1 MRICSLKV
9 PTSKDEWNQMVWL
22 AKNIWMRN
30 RWRTG
35 RTGLAESIKLLL
47 REMGYRTVDAL
58 ADLGTTGRNGL
69 RRGER
74 NKAAGRRKGS
84 KGGAEMPRN
93 ASSSRL

>member
-1 MRICSLKV
+1 
-9 PTSKDEWNQMVWL
+9 
-22 AKNIWMRN
+22 
-30 RWRTG
+30 
-35 RTGLAESIKLLL
+35 LL

-84 KGGAEMPRN
+84 KGGGVRN
-93 ASSSRL
+93 APKRKLQSIVSQCELGYGLPKAATKSIGLTRKGLGCIV